1 MLIWWIDY
9 GSWPT
14 TNKQTDLL
22 TLIPTEN
29 WKTHSNAYFFKSSLF
44 FLETAKILLN
54 HLWVQDIHKEE
65 KEQGSKLPE
74 TLQLQQTNP
83 LKIIPLTHGNTRG
96 KRNKTPK
103 PGKEQ
108 DLLKWKQQSPP
119 QTKPQLTLP
128 FVNKTAIFKSSLNFH
143 IISY

>member
-74 TLQLQQTNP
+74 TLLLQLTNP
-83 LKIIPLTHGNTRG
+83 PKNNTTHPRQHKREKKQNTQTR
-96 KRNKTPK
+96 KRTGPAKMKTAVTAP
-103 PGKEQ
+103 
-108 DLLKWKQQSPP
+108 
-119 QTKPQLTLP
+119 
-128 FVNKTAIFKSSLNFH
+128 NKTAIDAA
-143 IISY
+143 IRTEGTARY